1 MIHPDGG
8 RQADTAGPIVS
19 PMEDP
24 RVLGLTL
31 LGCVARHATLV
42 TDHGKAAADDEWL
55 RQRQAIESLWH
66 DIRRLVDELV
76 ALAEVDH

>member
-1 MIHPDGG
+1 MC
-8 RQADTAGPIVS
+8 